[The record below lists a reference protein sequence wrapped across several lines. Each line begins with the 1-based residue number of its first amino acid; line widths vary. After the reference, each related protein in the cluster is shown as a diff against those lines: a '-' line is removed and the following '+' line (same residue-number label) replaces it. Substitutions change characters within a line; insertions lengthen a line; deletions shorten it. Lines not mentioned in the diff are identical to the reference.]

1 MQAAPEWNDRPSM
14 TSLPVSYVQTES
26 TRILTHILHSY
37 AWILIYN
44 LHKLPWILIC
54 SYPTQV
60 RYLLSLI
67 RGILFVGYCYILI
80 SASSDIKIHIRV
92 ASFQWT
98 ENQFFVDDRNAKLK
112 KVTFKTLNWKNR
124 KNLTGSTFQ
133 QKHFFATLFL

>member
-1 MQAAPEWNDRPSM
+1 MGSISLKKVYAGHLRIILKVYARSLRFILKVYAGCSRMKWSPKYDEPSG
-14 TSLPVSYVQTES
+14 LQTES

-67 RGILFVGYCYILI
+67 RGILLVGYCYILI
-80 SASSDIKIHIRV
+80 SASSGIKIHIRV
-92 ASFQWT
+92 ASFHM
-98 ENQFFVDDRNAKLK
+98 DRKPVFRRWSK
-112 KVTFKTLNWKNR
+112 R
-124 KNLTGSTFQ
+124 
-133 QKHFFATLFL
+133 